1 MFKEFLDETKKDI
14 LTQVKNNIDQIYSDF
29 EMVCIDNEEEA
40 SLAGVSNP
48 DLSDKIESLVQ
59 PVQTDT
65 MLDTQGSLS
74 VDESFQTLKDEFS
87 VSERTSAPI
96 STGLAD
102 IVNGLLKDKLPKEK
116 LQEVQLQYVRPEIAL
131 I

>member
-14 LTQVKNNIDQIYSDF
+14 LTQVKTNIDQIYSGF
-29 EMVCIDNEEEA
+29 EMVCIDNEEEV

-74 VDESFQTLKDEFS
+74 VHESFQTLTYEFS

-96 STGLAD
+96 STGSAD
-102 IVNGLLKDKLPKEK
+102 NVNGL
-116 LQEVQLQYVRPEIAL
+116 I
-131 I
+131 